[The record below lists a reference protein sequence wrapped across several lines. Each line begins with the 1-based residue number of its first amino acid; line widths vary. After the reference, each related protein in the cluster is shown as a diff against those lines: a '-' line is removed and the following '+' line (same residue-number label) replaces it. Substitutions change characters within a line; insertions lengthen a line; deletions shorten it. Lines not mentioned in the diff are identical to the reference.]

1 MMGVTPTTSEPLEL
15 LMKFPAAVMHLNPII
30 IFLGL
35 FSFFIVTLWP
45 SIKGVSVIPSTI
57 VVLSVIIPLSLYF
70 NLSEAHTYYFLGSMY
85 SIKPDL
91 LINLSNNF
99 FDAIH
104 FPNFSLIFSL
114 ASIKYIIM
122 FALVGS
128 IESLLTVC
136 AVDSMAPQAA
146 PSDLNKDLRAIGVA
160 NLISAF
166 IGGLPMISEIVRSKA
181 NIDYGATSSKANFFH
196 GLFMLLAV
204 ILIPDVMNL
213 IPLSALAALLVFV
226 GINLA
231 SPKEFI
237 HAYKVGLDQFS
248 IFLLTFFMTLAVD
261 LLVGVA
267 SGILLKLLLH
277 IVRKNDIKKLFNP
290 NIVIEKFQDRI
301 CIEINGPLTFT
312 GYLKLKKLITKYSIE
327 AKNIII
333 NLSNVTYLDHTVS
346 KKLQTLRN
354 DFDMVKITIKDNQEL
369 VHLYNHPLSTRRKAA

>member
-1 MMGVTPTTSEPLEL
+1 
-15 LMKFPAAVMHLNPII
+15 
-30 IFLGL
+30 
-35 FSFFIVTLWP
+35 
-45 SIKGVSVIPSTI
+45 
-57 VVLSVIIPLSLYF
+57 
-70 NLSEAHTYYFLGSMY
+70 MY
-85 SIKPDL
+85 SIKPGL
-91 LINLSNNF
+91 LINLPNNF
-99 FDAIH
+99 LDAIH
-104 FPNFSLIFSL
+104 FPNFSLIFSV

-160 NLISAF
+160 NLVSAS

-226 GINLA
+226 GIKLA

-237 HAYKVGLDQFS
+237 HVYKVGFDQFS
-248 IFLLTFFMTLAVD
+248 IFLFTFFMTLAVD

-267 SGILLKLLLH
+267 SGVLLKLLLH
-277 IVRKNDIKKLFNP
+277 ITRKNNIKKLFNP
-290 NIVIEKFQDRI
+290 NIIIEKFQDRI
-301 CIEINGPLTFT
+301 CLEINGPLTFT
-312 GYLKLKKLITKYSIE
+312 GYLKLKKSITKYSLE
-327 AKNIII
+327 TKNIII
-333 NLSNVTYLDHTVS
+333 NLSNVTYLDHTVL
-346 KKLQTLRN
+346 KKLQTLT
-354 DFDMVKITIKDNQEL
+354 DEFDGVKITIEDNQEL